1 MKNRGRLYKGI
12 SGACVMIMLYVV
24 LFLVQ
29 CKKSTGDP
37 FANLDCS
44 KISSAYSANIR
55 PIFTS
60 AACSMQGCHNA
71 NSQYG
76 DLTNYSGAKAMVDNG
91 SMYLRVVKQGNM
103 PPSGPLPLDDRKRIK
118 CWIDSGAPNN

>member
-1 MKNRGRLYKGI
+1 MVFAVFCI
-12 SGACVMIMLYVV
+12 V
-24 LFLVQ
+24 LLFAQ
-29 CKKSTGDP
+29 CKKSEDDP
-37 FANLDCS
+37 FANVDCS
-44 KISSAYSANIR
+44 KISSAYSMNIR
-55 PIFTS
+55 PVLIS

-76 DLTNYSGAKAMVDNG
+76 DLTNYAGVKAKVNNG

-103 PPSGPLPLDDRKRIK
+103 PPSGALSIDDRKKIK